1 MKNNPVFSN
10 IQTGEA
16 YYDTVEDRA
25 SYKGVC
31 IKTFIFLGI
40 TVLVAALVA
49 FYLPTIIAAD
59 NFATFYVML
68 SIASV
73 VGFISVMVGRIKESA
88 AKYAGVIYSICE
100 GMFVGCISAICE
112 AFVGNA
118 VIIAVFSTLVIF
130 LVMLALYSTGILRV
144 GTTFRRI
151 CMAMSF
157 GAIALVL
164 FTSIASIWV
173 GGSNYFGMMI
183 GVEAFLL
190 VYGSIT
196 LCLNFNEADAV
207 VKSGASKQAE
217 WCVALGLI
225 VSLIYIYVEILRLVV
240 LLAARNDR

>member
-1 MKNNPVFSN
+1 MKNNPIFSN

-49 FYLPTIIAAD
+49 FYLPTIITTG
-59 NFATFYVML
+59 NFIPFYMML
-68 SIASV
+68 AVASV
-73 VGFISVMVGRIKESA
+73 VGFISVMIGRFKESA

-100 GMFVGCISAICE
+100 GMFVGCLSALC
-112 AFVGNA
+112 AAVVDKS
-118 VIIAVFSTLVIF
+118 VIIAAFSTLVIF
-130 LVMLALYSTGILRV
+130 LVILTLYSTGILRV
-144 GTTFRRI
+144 GSTFRRI
-151 CMAMSF
+151 CMAMGF

-164 FTSIASIWV
+164 LTSIASIWV
-173 GGSNYFGMMI
+173 RGEAYFTMMI
-183 GVEAFLL
+183 AVEAFLL
-190 VYGSIT
+190 IYGSIT

-207 VKSGASKQAE
+207 VKSGASKEAE

-225 VSLIYIYVEILRLVV
+225 VSLIYIYVEILRLII
-240 LLAARNDR
+240 LIAARNEK